1 MTDDPDLGRI
11 ADALELIAGVLTSH
25 RHEPRRPRQ
34 LMNGTD
40 IVYAATVVAAGVAL
54 AHLVWIAV
62 ADLIRRRRRT
72 P

>member
-1 MTDDPDLGRI
+1 
-11 ADALELIAGVLTSH
+11 
-25 RHEPRRPRQ
+25 
-34 LMNGTD
+34 MNGTD

-62 ADLIRRRRRT
+62 TDIIRGRRRRT